1 VTVCLCTRDSPGYAR
16 LCLDSLRSQTVGPGG
31 FDIVVV
37 DSASRDDAAAELRR
51 LVAATPNARLLR
63 LERPGLS
70 LARNAGA
77 RAATGDYVAFI
88 DDAAA
93 AAPDWVERI
102 KRAVREYDPPPA
114 VLGGRVLPAWE
125 APLPA
130 WWPAS
135 LRGVLTISEW
145 EGGGEYRTAQVPAGL
160 EPYGANMAVER
171 AALLA
176 AGGFDEKLGRQPGLL
191 LSDEDVQL
199 AWKLQRGGR
208 SARHD
213 GRIVVHHRIQ
223 AGRLRPEWLLARLY
237 WQGLS
242 TVATR
247 RLLGRPDRVWRKFP
261 RRLAVRLLCAPAAAM
276 VPPGSTRLLA
286 LRWHD
291 LGSAGP
297 RAVQPDLGG
306 LDLADE
312 PGQCR
317 PPPDPSW
324 LSWRGASGREDRSQT
339 RRWLPASVR
348 PKTQRPA
355 PRLRHEGLSPA
366 PDGGPFSTRSKS
378 MGTKRSGFYA
388 QDSFR
393 AVVGLGPFQRKYLP
407 GGALSPG
414 QASFGRA
421 EDRSSAG
428 SMPPD
433 RCA

>member
-1 VTVCLCTRDSPGYAR
+1 MNSAEEGFHAACERPLQPPRPGPCASSVPAGAPAGGWPSVTVCLCTRDSPAYAR
-16 LCLDSLRSQTVGPGG
+16 LCLDSLRAQTVGPNG
-31 FDIVVV
+31 FDVLLV
-37 DSASRDDAAAELRR
+37 DSASRTDAAAELRR
-51 LVAATPNARLLR
+51 LVAAAPNARLLR

-77 RAATGDYVAFI
+77 RAAAGDYVAYI
-88 DDAAA
+88 DDDAA

-145 EGGGEYRTAQVPAGL
+145 EGGGEYRTSQVPAGL

-199 AWKLQRGGR
+199 AWKLQQGGR

-223 AGRLRPEWLLARLY
+223 AGRLTPEWLLQRLY
-237 WQGLS
+237 WQGVS

-247 RLLGRPDRVWRKFP
+247 RLLGRPDRVWREFP
-261 RRLAVRLLCAPAAAM
+261 RRLAVRLLCAPAAAV

-286 LRWHD
+286 LRWRHAYAR
-291 LGSAGP
+291 GFTRMA
-297 RAVQPDLGG
+297 LGG
-306 LDLADE
+306 LGRSRSRTE
-312 PGQCR
+312 P
-317 PPPDPSW
+317 
-324 LSWRGASGREDRSQT
+324 
-339 RRWLPASVR
+339 
-348 PKTQRPA
+348 
-355 PRLRHEGLSPA
+355 
-366 PDGGPFSTRSKS
+366 
-378 MGTKRSGFYA
+378 
-388 QDSFR
+388 
-393 AVVGLGPFQRKYLP
+393 
-407 GGALSPG
+407 
-414 QASFGRA
+414 
-421 EDRSSAG
+421 
-428 SMPPD
+428 
-433 RCA
+433 